1 MPILINS
8 MKLLKNIER
17 LNNYESA
24 KRTGQIVDF
33 DLEKIGNAIK
43 KPLIVNKLNTIQQ
56 L

>member
-24 KRTGQIVDF
+24 KKITYQNLAVDVMSHHSNGF
-33 DLEKIGNAIK
+33 YRKNRKCDK
-43 KPLIVNKLNTIQQ
+43 KSL
-56 L
+56 

>member
-17 LNNYESA
+17 LNNYEST

-33 DLEKIGNAIK
+33 DLEK
-43 KPLIVNKLNTIQQ
+43 
-56 L
+56 

>member
-33 DLEKIGNAIK
+33 DLENRKCDK
-43 KPLIVNKLNTIQQ
+43 KSL
-56 L
+56 